1 MPARPEIKWD
11 SERKTADITPISPYH
26 IPVAMMRVHDASNRF
41 GTQRRTVF
49 TRPLFFTAEA
59 MMKKTFRLLVI
70 GGVAAGTKAA
80 AKARRDDPSMDI
92 TLITEEEHI
101 SYAGCGLAYYIGGI
115 VERRESLFARSPEE
129 FAKQNI
135 HILLRHRAESVSTYD
150 QTVRATD
157 LSSGSPVVF
166 HYDRLLFATGAS
178 PVIPPIP
185 GADLPGIHTLHGIG
199 DADSIRARIENGAV
213 RSAAIIGGGFIGIE
227 MAENLAHRGIAVTV
241 FEAADRLMAR
251 LYDPDMSA
259 LIRAHMEEKGIAI
272 RTGVTVERFAPGA
285 DGTVRTLFTG
295 GTEHPCE
302 LAILATGVKP
312 NVRLARD
319 ARIVI
324 GPTGAIR
331 TDSRMETSVRGVF
344 AAGDCAETAHLVSG
358 KPYWFPL
365 GSTANKQG
373 RVAGA
378 NIAGGRKIFEGV
390 LGTSILKVFDKTAAR
405 TGLTTEEATDAGF
418 NPVTATVT
426 APTHAGYFPG
436 AGRIILTLVADRG
449 SRRLLGAQAFG
460 DATADKLIDTTA
472 AAITGKIPV
481 AALTNLDVSY
491 SPPYAAA
498 LGTILVAAEVLEN
511 KLG

>member
-1 MPARPEIKWD
+1 M
-11 SERKTADITPISPYH
+11 
-26 IPVAMMRVHDASNRF
+26 
-41 GTQRRTVF
+41 
-49 TRPLFFTAEA
+49 
-59 MMKKTFRLLVI
+59 
-70 GGVAAGTKAA
+70 
-80 AKARRDDPSMDI
+80 
-92 TLITEEEHI
+92 
-101 SYAGCGLAYYIGGI
+101 
-115 VERRESLFARSPEE
+115 ERRESLFARSPEE

-199 DADSIRARIENGAV
+199 DADSIRARIENGAPV

-418 NPVTATVT
+418 NHVTATVT

-449 SRRLLGAQAFG
+449 SAVFWAHRHSGTRPPTSSSTPQRRPSREKYRSPRSRTSMYLIRRLTPPHSAPFWSRRSARKQAGIDVFPIG
-460 DATADKLIDTTA
+460 GVWRNDRRTPFKKLLTGTDT
-472 AAITGKIPV
+472 
-481 AALTNLDVSY
+481 LW
-491 SPPYAAA
+491 
-498 LGTILVAAEVLEN
+498 
-511 KLG
+511 